1 MNAFLLISF
10 CIGNIIGPLTF
21 TDASAPEY
29 IPAKVAII
37 VTCAAAVF
45 LTLGLQAYYVFEN
58 RRRERL
64 VRSGLVEHKVDIEF
78 ADVTDRKNK
87 EFRYQ
92 L

>member
-10 CIGNIIGPLTF
+10 CVGNIIGPLTF
-21 TDASAPEY
+21 TDSSAPDY

-37 VTCAAAVF
+37 VTCAFAAIM
-45 LTLGLQAYYVFEN
+45 TLLLQSYYMWEN
-58 RRRERL
+58 KRRARL
-64 VRSGLVEHKVDIEF
+64 LQEGAVEHKVDIEF

-87 EFRYQ
+87 EFVYR